1 MGEMVKSVSL
11 VVKDDEWV
19 EFSEEFSIRLL
30 PENGLFVG
38 SHLLFCIEDNDR

>member
-11 VVKDDEWV
+11 VIYDDESV

-30 PENGLFVG
+30 PEDDLLLG
-38 SHLLFCIEDNDR
+38 SHSFFCIEDNDR